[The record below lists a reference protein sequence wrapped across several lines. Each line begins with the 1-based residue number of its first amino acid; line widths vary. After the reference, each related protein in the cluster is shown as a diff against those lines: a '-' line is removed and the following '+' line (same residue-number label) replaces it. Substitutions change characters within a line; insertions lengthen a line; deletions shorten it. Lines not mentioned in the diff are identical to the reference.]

1 MKRVFTLFFLSIVF
15 CSCHSFNTVFE
26 RESGCD
32 TVYTK
37 NILKKVSQQSL
48 NSFSDKVTKNPDY
61 TLEQAVKD
69 FPEIKDNEDLF
80 DAYTVYHNTKKA
92 KKYSDEVLNA
102 KFTLKFGYEIVD
114 ISDLATPGPG
124 GVSNV
129 ASGPKRVFYTNTSAN
144 KYFEVTFK
152 RGEGNEFRKV
162 KPGETISITI
172 DCSENP
178 PKVVGEREISENE

>member
-1 MKRVFTLFFLSIVF
+1 MKLVFTLFFLSIVL

-37 NILKKVSQQSL
+37 KIKQKELDDFAATV
-48 NSFSDKVTKNPDY
+48 DKFPDY
-61 TLEQAVKD
+61 TFDEAVKD
-69 FPEIKDNEDLF
+69 FPDIAANNDLF
-80 DAYTVYHNTKKA
+80 DAFSKYYNTKKSGQ
-92 KKYSDEVLNA
+92 YSKDELA
-102 KFTLKFGYEIVD
+102 QKFKENFGYEIEYEASEVG
-114 ISDLATPGPG
+114 TPSPG
-124 GVSNV
+124 GVSAV
-129 ASGPKRVFYTNTSAN
+129 ASGPKRAFYTNTSAN